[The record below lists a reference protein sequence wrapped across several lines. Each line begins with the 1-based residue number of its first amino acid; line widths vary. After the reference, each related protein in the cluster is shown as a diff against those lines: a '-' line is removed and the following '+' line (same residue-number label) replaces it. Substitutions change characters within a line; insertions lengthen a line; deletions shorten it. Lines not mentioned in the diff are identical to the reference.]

1 MNRNEIWW
9 ANLSSPKGSEP
20 GYRRPVLII
29 QNDKIN
35 RSNINTT
42 IAIVITS
49 NISLAA
55 APGNVLLKSSNSGL
69 HKDSVANVS
78 QIVTLDRGSLT
89 ERVGKVPTAKLELI
103 LRGIDIILGGE

>member
-78 QIVTLDRGSLT
+78 QILTVDKRFLT
-89 ERVGKVPTAKLELI
+89 EYVGKLNHHI
-103 LRGIDIILGGE
+103 MRQIDHGLQMVLAL